1 MIVGYAN
8 GYAGYIPPEE
18 AFRWGGYGVD
28 FYPGDPPEYG
38 RTALPKGA
46 GERIFGELLALA
58 RTELREAGCERC
70 Y

>member
-18 AFRWGGYGVD
+18 AFRWGIRG
-28 FYPGDPPEYG
+28 
-38 RTALPKGA
+38 ALPKGA
-46 GERIFGELLALA
+46 GERIFGELLAMA